1 MACQAPLLDL
11 TRPSPTRVCVARPTP
26 PEPSAAGRCP
36 AEQKATA
43 ATAAWFCRTA
53 ANNQMQNE
61 NERGK
66 TGHKKINQQ
75 LNSNQNPGGQEEGRA
90 SFPIESLE
98 RGLTNPSQ
106 SLTLGEEGEE
116 RKERKKEGATG
127 TS

>member
-26 PEPSAAGRCP
+26 PEPSAAGRCR
-36 AEQKATA
+36 AEQK

-75 LNSNQNPGGQEEGRA
+75 LNSNQNLGGREEGRA